1 MASELGRI
9 RQSAVIMNYGPGA
22 IIDFRIAS
30 TGAAVSVIAAGLES
44 WEERDG
50 EFGIHAD
57 DLKAFI
63 EPRLAEKLN
72 KRFFRHPPVA
82 QDNPGKNQMSKL
94 PALTGVRFPTWLQC
108 PGCGVLKPARRWG
121 FDPGEPSRHC
131 PRCSAGLHGSKRVH
145 VVPVRFVTACRNGH
159 LDEFPWAWWVH
170 HGQSGCTQDREFRIR
185 TEGPGLSG
193 LVVSCPTCNG
203 SRSMEGVFSQ
213 DALKGLVC
221 KGKRPWLRDGDE
233 TCTLRPAVLQRG
245 ASNLYFPEF
254 ETALVIPPWSD
265 KLWESLA
272 WRRDD
277 IINAVDENAVR
288 LYLEA
293 YVWNDR
299 PERRAGMTFDEFA
312 NRVIAKRNAVGKVFS
327 GNIRWDEYQQLASG
341 EDTPDSGGG
350 DGFIIRSEAIPPRV
364 PHLTGLVRVESIREV
379 RALRAFTRI
388 EAYPGSDGRP
398 VQRQFLSRTS
408 RAWLPAIEVRGE
420 GIFLSLDGARLEA
433 WLERQDVVA
442 RASMVREP
450 ENSRILNPDPDRKN
464 QGVPARTV
472 AKYLLL
478 HSLAHVLMR
487 QLSLQCGYSSSS
499 LRERVFVGEGE
510 TPMAGL
516 MIYTATSDADGTL
529 GGLQRE
535 GRPER
540 FGPTFVEAIRGATWC
555 SSDPLCVHGVLAATE
570 SSSLASC
577 HSCLLAPE
585 TSCEDYN
592 RYLDRAL
599 LVGTPENPGLGYF
612 RDLATGTDG
621 GV

>member
-30 TGAAVSVIAAGLES
+30 TGAAVSVIAAGLET

-50 EFGIHAD
+50 EFGISAE
-57 DLKAFI
+57 DLKSFV

-72 KRFFRHPPVA
+72 KKYFRHPPVA
-82 QDNPGKNQMSKL
+82 QDNAGRSQESKL
-94 PALTGVRFPTWLQC
+94 PALTGVRFPAWLQC
-108 PGCGVLKPARRWG
+108 PNCGVLKPARRWG

-131 PRCSAGLHGSKRVH
+131 PRCSAGLRGRKRIH

-159 LDEFPWAWWVH
+159 LDEFPWSWWVH
-170 HGQSGCTQDREFRIR
+170 YGHANCANDREFKFR
-185 TEGPGLSG
+185 TAGPGLSG
-193 LVVSCPTCNG
+193 LIASCPRCKA
-203 SRSMEGVFSQ
+203 SRSMEGIFAQ

-221 KGKRPWLRDGDE
+221 GGRRPWLRDGDE
-233 TCTLRPAVLQRG
+233 DCSLRPTVLQRG

-254 ETALVIPPWSD
+254 ETALMIPPWSD
-265 KLWESLA
+265 KLWESLG

-277 IINAVDENAVR
+277 IMNAVNDDDVR
-288 LYLEA
+288 LYLDH

-299 PERRAGMTFDEFA
+299 PERLAGMAFDEFVK
-312 NRVIAKRNAVGKVFS
+312 RVLAKRNAVGKAFS

-341 EDTPDSGGG
+341 EDTPDSGGN
-350 DGFIIRSEAIPPRV
+350 DGFVIRTEVVPPRV
-364 PHLTGLVRVESIREV
+364 PHLAGLVRVESIREV
-379 RALRAFTRI
+379 RALRSFTRI
-388 EAYPGSDGRP
+388 EAYPGSEGRP

-408 RAWLPAIEVRGE
+408 RPWLPAIEVRGE
-420 GIFLSLDGARLEA
+420 GVFMRLDGPRLEE
-433 WLERQDVVA
+433 WLGRGDVIA
-442 RASMVREP
+442 RAALILEP
-450 ENSRILNPDPDRKN
+450 ENSRVLNPNPDRTIRTI
-464 QGVPARTV
+464 PARIV

-499 LRERVFVGEGE
+499 LRERVFVGEDD

-535 GRPER
+535 GRPDR
-540 FGPTFVEAIRGATWC
+540 FGPTFLEAIRGATWC

-592 RYLDRAL
+592 RYLDRAM
-599 LVGTPENPGLGYF
+599 LVGTPDNAALGF
-612 RDLATGTDG
+612 FKDLATGAGET
-621 GV
+621 V